1 VPRTNILKRR
11 LGGPALR
18 RLIPAIAVAAV
29 MGFSY
34 LAQVPSAASVRDVG
48 YGYGN
53 NCGVKGSGYHDH
65 GKVCPNRPFPGKGV
79 DKSAVSDNTVSKV
92 SSEATAAATT
102 ANTSS
107 DNTTTAV
114 TEDSQSAVKSRGQG
128 KGKGHGKGHGKGN

>member
-1 VPRTNILKRR
+1 
-11 LGGPALR
+11 
-18 RLIPAIAVAAV
+18 

-128 KGKGHGKGHGKGN
+128 KGKGHGKGHGKSN